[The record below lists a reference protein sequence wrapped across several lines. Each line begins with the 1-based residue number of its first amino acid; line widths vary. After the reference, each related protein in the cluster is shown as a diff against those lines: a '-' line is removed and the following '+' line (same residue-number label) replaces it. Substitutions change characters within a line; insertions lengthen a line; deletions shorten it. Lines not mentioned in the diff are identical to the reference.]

1 MPSQLKNLY
10 PGKLP
15 LPQLDVSS
23 YDPQTIHYH
32 EIQEDSDLPNLNDW
46 VELFRKSIP
55 TYKKLAAKDPSAKD
69 REAAEQAA
77 ERFAKHYDDLMC
89 QLAKDPLA
97 NLPGFGSEPLS
108 IFRIV
113 ALREACY
120 KGEGFWD
127 PFKPVKD
134 EENSKALKLLPGVL
148 KDLDDIEDRGKRLEL
163 ALRGVFAGN
172 VFDLGAQ
179 GTADMF
185 ENGEGGFEK
194 TRTELV
200 ERPWAIDNLDQVL
213 QRWQQ
218 KPHHKAMLFVDN
230 AGTDVVLGMIPLARE
245 LIKNG
250 TFVVLAANEV
260 PALNDITAAELKVLL
275 KDCGKID
282 KLLGRAV
289 DEQVITVVSSGSA
302 LPIIDLTKLSPE
314 CVAAAEDVDLVV
326 VEGMGRAIETNLY
339 ASFSCDSLK
348 LAMVKHPEVAQV
360 LKCRMYDCVC
370 KFDRGKGNQSIGW
383 GDITGDARWINKSAR
398 QKQQRFKG
406 KPSPWTQV
414 IGRANWIPGNGG
426 INLCIGDGDD

>member
-1 MPSQLKNLY
+1 MPAKLKNLY

-15 LPQLDVSS
+15 LPQLNLTS

-32 EIQEDSDLPNLNDW
+32 QIQEDRDLPNLDAW
-46 VELFRKSIP
+46 VELFRKTTP
-55 TYKKLAAKDPSAKD
+55 TYQKLAAADPSAKD
-69 REAAEQAA
+69 RKSAEQAA
-77 ERFAKHYDDLMC
+77 QRFADHYNDLML

-113 ALREACY
+113 ALREACL
-120 KGEGFWD
+120 KGQGFWD

-134 EENSKALKLLPGVL
+134 EENKKALKLLPGIL
-148 KDLDDIEDRGKRLEL
+148 KDLDDVQDRCKRLEL

-194 TRTELV
+194 TRVNLV
-200 ERPWAIDNLDQVL
+200 ERPWAIDNLDDIL
-213 QRWQQ
+213 QRWKE

-260 PALNDITAAELKVLL
+260 PALNDITAPELKVLL
-275 KDCGKID
+275 RDCGKLD

-289 DEQVITVVSSGSA
+289 EEEIITVVSSGSA

-314 CVAAAEDVDLVV
+314 CVAAAEGVDLVV
-326 VEGMGRAIETNLY
+326 MEGMGRAIETNLY

-370 KFDRGKGNQSIGW
+370 KFDRGKGQPGTQW
-383 GDITGDARWINKSAR
+383 GDILGDASWINKHRR
-398 QKQQRFKG
+398 QKQQMCNG
-406 KPSPWTQV
+406 KASPWTSV
-414 IGRANWIPGNGG
+414 VGSANWIPRNGG
-426 INLCIGDGDD
+426 ISLCVGDDD